1 MSLVYCEE
9 IHYQTKLACS
19 RLSVIPRSSPEN
31 HASQQLQVPGNSR
44 ITSKLRLSCSHAS
57 LCTCYSYYSL
67 LAALCAIGKMIRRIS
82 LRDFVWNEDNFFMS
96 GYSNAKNEIQTECKR
111 HTSCFLFLI
120 LMTGPKGNRVLFPK
134 GAVIKC
140 FVIPPSSKL
149 EKKIAWLWRL
159 RWLCPQYERQ
169 AKGRAVLL
177 KRHDKV
183 FFFAVNKNW
192 RQN

>member
-1 MSLVYCEE
+1 MP
-9 IHYQTKLACS
+9 ACVQATLITPYLLPCAPS
-19 RLSVIPRSSPEN
+19 AKWYVVFPWGISYETRTTFSCQATLMLRMKYKQNASVTLPVALRM
-31 HASQQLQVPGNSR
+31 QL
-44 ITSKLRLSCSHAS
+44 
-57 LCTCYSYYSL
+57 
-67 LAALCAIGKMIRRIS
+67 
-82 LRDFVWNEDNFFMS
+82 D
-96 GYSNAKNEIQTECKR
+96 
-111 HTSCFLFLI
+111 LI

-134 GAVIKC
+134 GAVSKC

-149 EKKIAWLWRL
+149 EKEIAWLWRL

-192 RQN
+192 RQNSSCFGFFWCLTQEFLI